1 MDTKNKS
8 FNFLTFF
15 MAVVPAIVLLSI
27 VVFVF
32 YYSIPAIR
40 FMGLHFFTTY
50 LWNPGQE
57 SRPPII
63 VNGVL
68 APYNASFGLLLF
80 LLGTV
85 VTSLLA
91 LLIAF
96 PLSFLLALSIELYSP
111 QKIKR
116 ALISLVELFA
126 GIPSVVYGLWG
137 IVVLEP
143 ILLNSVEPWMK
154 GNLSFIPGF
163 AGEVYTGAGILAS
176 GIILSIMIAPIITS
190 VMVNSFDTAPEG
202 IKRGIISLGA
212 TRWELGKYLITNYS
226 RSSTYGGT
234 LLGLG
239 RALGETMAVLM
250 VSGGLVNVYPA
261 SIYSAINTM
270 AAQIAS
276 YLDSAFFDS
285 TGMNVSA
292 LAYLGLV
299 LMAISLVVNIIGRKI
314 AGRGVLRGYES
325 D

>member
-1 MDTKNKS
+1 MS
-8 FNFLTFF
+8 L
-15 MAVVPAIVLLSI
+15 VPAIVLIAI
-27 VVFVF
+27 VGFIL

-40 FMGLHFFTTY
+40 FTGLSFFTTY
-50 LWNPGQE
+50 LWYPGQQ
-57 SRPPII
+57 SHPPII

-68 APYNASFGLLLF
+68 APFNASFGILLF

-85 VTSLLA
+85 ITSLLA

-96 PLSFLLALSIELYSP
+96 PLSFLLSLSIELYTP
-111 QKIKR
+111 LALKR
-116 ALISLVELFA
+116 AFISLVELFA

-143 ILLNSVEPWMK
+143 LLLNNIEPWMSAH
-154 GNLSFIPGF
+154 LSFIPGF
-163 AGEVYTGAGILAS
+163 SGEVYTGAGIIAS
-176 GIILSIMIAPIITS
+176 GIILSLMIAPIITS
-190 VMVNSFDTAPEG
+190 VMVNSFDTAPED
-202 IKRGIISLGA
+202 IKKGIISLGA
-212 TRWELGKYLITNYS
+212 TKWELGRYLITNYS

-250 VSGGLVNVYPA
+250 VSGGLVNIYPS

-270 AAQIAS
+270 AAHIAS
-276 YLDSAFFDS
+276 YLDSAFFDG

-299 LMAISLVVNIIGRKI
+299 LMAISLFVNVIGRKI
-314 AGRGVLRGYES
+314 AGRGALRGYES

>member
-1 MDTKNKS
+1 
-8 FNFLTFF
+8 
-15 MAVVPAIVLLSI
+15 MAIVPAFVLLSI
-27 VVFVF
+27 VGFVF
-32 YYSIPAIR
+32 YYSIPAIK
-40 FMGLHFFTTY
+40 FMGINFFTTF
-50 LWNPGQE
+50 LWNPGIQ
-57 SRPPII
+57 SKPPEV

-68 APYNASFGLLLF
+68 APFGASFGILLF

-96 PLSFLLALSIELYSP
+96 PLSFLLALTIELYTP
-111 QKIKR
+111 LRLKR
-116 ALISLVELFA
+116 GLISLVELFA

-143 ILLNSVEPWMK
+143 VLLNSVEPWMSA
-154 GNLSFIPGF
+154 NLSFIPGF
-163 AGEVYTGAGILAS
+163 SGEVYTGAGIIAS

-212 TRWELGKYLITNYS
+212 TKWELGKYLITNYS

-250 VSGGLVNVYPA
+250 VSGGLVNVYPG

-270 AAQIAS
+270 AAHIAS

-285 TGMNVSA
+285 TGMNVAA

-299 LMAISLVVNIIGRKI
+299 LMGISLVVNIIGRKI